1 MIMTRSMN
9 GLTSLRLS
17 LKSSRKARKSPK
29 GNSSNAVRSVFRENM
44 LGHLLVVVLG
54 FALIVGL
61 GLRIIGQL

>member
-29 GNSSNAVRSVFRENM
+29 GNWSNPLWGVFREKM
-44 LGHLLVVVLG
+44 LGHLIVVVLG

-61 GLRIIGQL
+61 GLRIIGRL